1 MRYKTIGAPGAGRL
15 EVSTVGLG
23 CNAFGSRCDE
33 AAAAAIVG
41 RALDAGINFFD
52 TANSYGEGLS
62 EQFIGRALGSRRKE
76 AVIATKF
83 GARGQGGKR
92 ETVSAAVEKSLEDL
106 GTDYID
112 LYQFHFPD
120 PGTPIGET
128 LEALDRLVRDGKVR
142 AIGCS
147 NFTGAQLEE
156 ALKVSEENGL
166 AAFVTA
172 QNPYSL
178 LQRDIEADLKPI
190 CGARGIGI
198 LPYYPLFR
206 GLLTG
211 KYKWGEPAPAGSR
224 LAGGGRG
231 SETLGD
237 RAYFEK
243 IAALTAFAEARGHG
257 LLELAIAWL
266 ASQDEVPCVISG
278 ASRPEQ
284 VAANA
289 AAADWRL
296 GAADFAAIDEVVPPP
311 A

>member
-15 EVSTVGLG
+15 EVSAVGLG

-33 AAAAAIVG
+33 ATAASIVG
-41 RALDAGINFFD
+41 RALDAGITFFD
-52 TANSYGEGLS
+52 TANSYGDGLS

-76 AVIATKF
+76 VVITTKF
-83 GARGQGGKR
+83 GARNQGGAR
-92 ETVSAAVEKSLEDL
+92 ETVFKAAEKSLKDL

-120 PGTPIGET
+120 PATPIAET
-128 LEALDRLVRDGKVR
+128 LEAMDRLVREGKVR

-156 ALKVSEENGL
+156 ALEVSEENGF

-178 LQRDIEADLKPI
+178 LQRDIEAGIKPV
-190 CGARGIGI
+190 CRARGVGI

-231 SETLGD
+231 SETLED
-237 RAYFEK
+237 QAYFDK
-243 IAALTAFAEARGHG
+243 IAALTAFAEARGHS

-266 ASQDEVPCVISG
+266 ASQDEIACVISG

-296 GAADFAAIDEVVPPP
+296 DAADFTAIDEIVPPP